1 MMTEII
7 FMIEES
13 LEGGFVAR
21 AIGQSIVTEAEMLE
35 SLKEMIRD
43 AVKCHFETDQLPRI
57 IRLHFVKEEIL
68 AV

>member
-21 AIGQSIVTEAEMLE
+21 AIGQSIVTEAETLE

-43 AVKCHFETDQLPRI
+43 AVKCYFEAEHLPKM

>member
-21 AIGQSIVTEAEMLE
+21 AIGQSIVTEAETLE